1 MNENSPLFWLW
12 VSLATLAGAVT
23 SLTLRPYRQMQAVEI
38 ALALF
43 VSATFAMFVGSPIA
57 AEAARWWGKGHMDLR
72 AFGLVMWVMAA
83 GSHFLI
89 PVVIGRAKVLLT
101 KIGGVVETDK

>member
-12 VSLATLAGAVT
+12 VTLATIAGAIT
-23 SLTLRPYRQMQAVEI
+23 SLTLRPYREMPAIEI

-57 AEAARWWGKGHMDLR
+57 AEAARWWGGGKVDLR

-83 GSHFLI
+83 GAHFLI
-89 PVVIGRAKVLLT
+89 PVVIGRAKNFIAKV
-101 KIGGVVETDK
+101 GGGTETEK